1 MWTKIWPIKT
11 HAPAHRTLRA
21 EHGKL
26 KVGKCKQSYWINTC
40 ILRWNIINTQW
51 LALVIELS
59 NTLKVIVYY
68 RFATDWKIN
77 AHMAKLLLLW
87 EHLWHCVMTHVTCVW
102 KCSSSK
108 YRTRLKGLSVFI
120 VCTCMY
126 IYDRFK
132 SSLEL
137 VLLLFVHVC
146 IFMTDLKSL

>member
-26 KVGKCKQSYWINTC
+26 KVGKCKQSYSINTC

-87 EHLWHCVMTHVTCVW
+87 EHLWLCLMTWVMWRVYENVLLPNTGLDSKVW
-102 KCSSSK
+102 
-108 YRTRLKGLSVFI
+108 
-120 VCTCMY
+120 VC
-126 IYDRFK
+126 
-132 SSLEL
+132 
-137 VLLLFVHVC
+137 LLFVHVC
-146 IFMTDLKSL
+146 IFMTDLKAL